1 MDWKPTPDTPMSE
14 SELKVAE
21 ALMRCGAISNSDLA
35 FMMGLE
41 DEREDKP
48 PPRGFKSWSQFDAML
63 WHKERKAL
71 LRPSKRVSNGL
82 HVKRQRK
89 RSASESL
96 PL

>member
-1 MDWKPTPDTPMSE
+1 MVWQPKPDSPMTA
-14 SELKVAE
+14 SELKGAE
-21 ALMRCGAISNSDLA
+21 AMMRCGAINNGDLA
-35 FMMGLE
+35 WLMGLE

-63 WHKERKAL
+63 WHKERKSL

-82 HVKRQRK
+82 QLKRQRK
-89 RSASESL
+89 RPASESL